1 MNKELKKW
9 GVSVEITGVVG
20 DFGNILAAASAVG
33 TTSFGLVDSTKA
45 FKGGISNVGFGHI
58 RSAIDGFRP
67 ALTMVNPTDP
77 FQTMKA
83 NWLNGVPKADQKAMA
98 KSLVRL
104 GITPT
109 TAADLAQ
116 AAPGVDG
123 TLFAAAAGKVNAGE
137 ELTEQEINMLGRFDA
152 FLDARM
158 DAGFERADQLYRNA
172 SKFLAGV
179 ISIVLS
185 IIGVFIVQQGTPAL
199 SDFFL
204 SLLVGLLATPLAP
217 IAKDISSALST
228 TVAALKS
235 AKG

>member
-1 MNKELKKW
+1 MD
-9 GVSVEITGVVG
+9 ITGAWG
-20 DFGNILAAASAVG
+20 DLGNILAAASAIG
-33 TTSFGLVDSTKA
+33 TTSFGLVDTTKA
-45 FKGGISNVGFGHI
+45 FKGGISNAGFGHI
-58 RSAIDGFRP
+58 QTAVDGFRP
-67 ALTMVNPTDP
+67 ALAVVNPSDP

-83 NWLNGVPKADQKAMA
+83 NWLNGVPKDDQKAIA

-109 TAADLAQ
+109 TAGDLVT

-123 TLFAAAAGKVNAGE
+123 TLFVAAATKVNAGE
-137 ELTEQEINMLGRFDA
+137 ALTEHEINMLGRFDA
-152 FLDARM
+152 ILDARM

-172 SKFLAGV
+172 SKLLAAVISVVLSIAGV
-179 ISIVLS
+179 IVI
-185 IIGVFIVQQGTPAL
+185 QQGAPAS

-204 SLLVGLLATPLAP
+204 ALLVGLLATPLAP

-235 AKG
+235 VKG

>member
-1 MNKELKKW
+1 MD
-9 GVSVEITGVVG
+9 ITGALG

-45 FKGGISNVGFGHI
+45 FKGGISNAGFGHI
-58 RSAIDGFRP
+58 ETAVDGFRP
-67 ALTMVNPTDP
+67 ALAVVNPGDP

-83 NWLNGVPKADQKAMA
+83 NWLNGVPKDDQKAIA

-109 TAADLAQ
+109 TAANLAT
-116 AAPGVDG
+116 AAPGVDR
-123 TLFAAAAGKVNAGE
+123 TLFAAAAVKVNAGE

-152 FLDARM
+152 ILDARM

-172 SKFLAGV
+172 SKLLAAA
-179 ISIVLS
+179 ISVVLS
-185 IIGVFIVQQGTPAL
+185 VAGMIVVQKGVPDAP
-199 SDFFL
+199 DFFL
-204 SLLVGLLATPLAP
+204 ALMVGLLATPLAP

-235 AKG
+235 VKG

>member
-1 MNKELKKW
+1 M
-9 GVSVEITGVVG
+9 
-20 DFGNILAAASAVG
+20 AAASAVG

-45 FKGGISNVGFGHI
+45 FRGGISNAGFGHI
-58 RSAIDGFRP
+58 KTAIDGFRP
-67 ALTMVNPTDP
+67 ALEVVNPDDP

-83 NWLNGVPKADQKAMA
+83 NWLNGVPKDDQKAIA

-109 TAADLAQ
+109 TAANLAT
-116 AAPGVDG
+116 AVPGVDG
-123 TLFAAAAGKVNAGE
+123 TLFGAAAVKVNAGQ

-152 FLDARM
+152 ILDARM

-172 SKFLAGV
+172 SKLLAAVISVALSIAGV
-179 ISIVLS
+179 IVIQKG
-185 IIGVFIVQQGTPAL
+185 IPAA
-199 SDFFL
+199 SDLFL
-204 SLLVGLLATPLAP
+204 AFLVGLLATPLAP